1 MSTEQGSVGRFAWE
15 RAIRRSGLPMHLK
28 GYLWLLGTYMDADG
42 SNCRPS
48 AAELES
54 AAGRS
59 RQRVFEVL
67 AELEAAG
74 WFASVKRPGK
84 PSIRVPRIPADIPT
98 EITSDPSDRSD
109 YSEQGTS
116 DVSYGSEVPEVVH
129 TRQTGLTHPSDPSDV
144 PVRPVLH
151 DQVSTKS
158 GPQENGAAPA
168 PDPRRTEQ
176 AELART
182 DDQPAAEV
190 LPDLPTE
197 LDQATHVP
205 RRGRAKCEEHG
216 LAAGVRPE
224 DGLPRCAL
232 CRREVVAA
240 QEAQEQDETV
250 APVIQLRR
258 TGTDGSRP

>member
-15 RAIRRSGLPMHLK
+15 RAVRRSNLPMHLK
-28 GYLWLLGTYMDADG
+28 GYLFLLGTYMDADG

-48 AAELES
+48 AAELEA

-84 PSIRVPRIPADIPT
+84 PSVRTPRIPAEIPVDV
-98 EITSDPSDRSD
+98 TSDPSDTSD

-116 DVSYGSEVPEVVH
+116 DGSYGSEAPEVVH
-129 TRQTGLTHPSDPSDV
+129 TRQTGLTDPSDGSDA

-151 DQVSTKS
+151 DHVSTTS

-168 PDPRRTEQ
+168 PDPRRTGR
-176 AELART
+176 AEHART
-182 DDQPAAEV
+182 DDQPAADV
-190 LPDLPTE
+190 LPDVPTG
-197 LDQATHVP
+197 LDQETHVP
-205 RRGRAKCEEHG
+205 RRGRAKCEPHG
-216 LAAGVRPE
+216 LAAGNRPE
-224 DGLPRCAL
+224 DGLPRCPL
-232 CRREVVAA
+232 CRRDAGPI
-240 QEAQEQDETV
+240 
-250 APVIQLRR
+250 APVIQLPFRR
-258 TGTDGSRP
+258 AGGGGS